1 MRASHGGDVIG
12 TPRGDEQLDTAT
24 DGSATGDVDEDARQQ
39 LFKNAGVRDFLCLG
53 PILAKSIYYYAGIP
67 LGTAL
72 QFTKPLYAELLRG
85 STISL
90 IIAGAFA
97 AGGRLPLWAV
107 LLAPIPYTMLTD
119 PFYYWAGL
127 RYGRPLV
134 AYLEKHD
141 RRWHR
146 RARRA
151 ERFFARWGL
160 WTILFAYF
168 LPVPNDLLYFG
179 AGDARLPFWRFIT
192 ADFVGTLLFIGLWV
206 TLGFV
211 IGKPAER
218 VADAVGQYSGR
229 ITIAIVVVIVVFS
242 SVSAWRSA
250 SRREKA

>member
-1 MRASHGGDVIG
+1 MSDVG
-12 TPRGDEQLDTAT
+12 PDDAEAQTPT
-24 DGSATGDVDEDARQQ
+24 SSGDVDEAARRQ
-39 LFKNAGVRDFLCLG
+39 LFATAGIRDVLCLG
-53 PILAKSIYYYAGIP
+53 PIFAKSIYYYAGIP

-72 QFTKPLYAELLRG
+72 QFTRPLYAELLRG

-119 PFYYWAGL
+119 PFYYWAGR

-151 ERFFARWGL
+151 ESFFARWGL

-179 AGDARLPFWRFIT
+179 AGDARIGIWRFLAT
-192 ADFVGTLLFIGLWV
+192 DFIGTLLFIGLWV
-206 TLGFV
+206 ALGFV
-211 IGKPAER
+211 IGKPAEN

-229 ITIAIVVVIVVFS
+229 ITIALVVVIVV
-242 SVSAWRSA
+242 VSAISGWRGA
-250 SRREKA
+250 RRSDG

>member
-1 MRASHGGDVIG
+1 MTGMQPEDGD
-12 TPRGDEQLDTAT
+12 L
-24 DGSATGDVDEDARQQ
+24 SAPSVSGDVDEDARQR
-39 LFKNAGVRDFLCLG
+39 LFATAGLRDVLCLG
-53 PILAKSIYYYAGIP
+53 PIFVKSIYYYAGIP
-67 LGTAL
+67 LGVAL

-97 AGGRLPLWAV
+97 SSGRLPLWAV

-119 PFYYWAGL
+119 PFYYWAGR

-141 RRWHR
+141 PRWHR

-179 AGDARLPFWRFIT
+179 AGDARINIWRFLA
-192 ADFVGTLLFIGLWV
+192 ADFVGTLLFISLWV
-206 TLGFV
+206 SLGFV
-211 IGKPAER
+211 IGKPAEN

-229 ITIAIVVVIVVFS
+229 ITIALVVGIVIFS
-242 SVSAWRSA
+242 MVSAWQRT
-250 SRREKA
+250 RHREV

>member
-1 MRASHGGDVIG
+1 VTAAKPDGEDGG
-12 TPRGDEQLDTAT
+12 TPA
-24 DGSATGDVDEDARQQ
+24 AADVDQDARQQ
-39 LFKNAGVRDFLCLG
+39 LLQNLGARDLLCLG
-53 PILAKSIYYYAGIP
+53 PILAKSVYYYAGIP

-97 AGGRLPLWAV
+97 SGGRLPLWAV

-119 PFYYWAGL
+119 PFYYWAGR

-134 AYLEKHD
+134 AYLEIHD

-151 ERFFARWGL
+151 ESFFARWGL

-179 AGDARLPFWRFIT
+179 AGDARISLWRFLSVDL
-192 ADFVGTLLFIGLWV
+192 AGTLLFVGLWV
-206 TLGFV
+206 SLGYI
-211 IGKPAER
+211 IGKPAEN

-229 ITIAIVVVIVVFS
+229 ITIALVVVIVAFS
-242 SVSAWRSA
+242 TLSAWRGA
-250 SRREKA
+250 RRRDAG

>member
-1 MRASHGGDVIG
+1 VIDTTRSDDEPGLNEAGPEETPGGDEHQV
-12 TPRGDEQLDTAT
+12 PKKFLD
-24 DGSATGDVDEDARQQ
+24 SAGP
-39 LFKNAGVRDFLCLG
+39 KDFLCLG

-72 QFTKPLYAELLRG
+72 QFTRPLYAELLRG

-97 AGGRLPLWAV
+97 NGGRLPLWAV
-107 LLAPIPYTMLTD
+107 LLAPIPITMLTD
-119 PFYYWAGL
+119 PFFYWAGR

-134 AYLEKHD
+134 GYLEKHD

-146 RARRA
+146 RAARA

-160 WTILFAYF
+160 WTILFAYW

-179 AGDARLPFWRFIT
+179 AGDARIRFLPFIVVDFI
-192 ADFVGTLLFIGLWV
+192 GTLSYIGLWV
-206 TLGFV
+206 ALGFI
-211 IGKPAER
+211 IGKPAEN

-229 ITIAIVVVIVVFS
+229 ITIAIVVLIVAVSTF
-242 SVSAWRSA
+242 SAWRGGRLRGTS
-250 SRREKA
+250 

>member
-1 MRASHGGDVIG
+1 MSDAPAGDV
-12 TPRGDEQLDTAT
+12 EAT
-24 DGSATGDVDEDARQQ
+24 EPAAPDDVDQTARQQ
-39 LFKNAGVRDFLCLG
+39 LFATAGVRDVLCLG
-53 PILAKSIYYYAGIP
+53 PIFVKSIYYYAGIP

-119 PFYYWAGL
+119 PFYYWAGR

-151 ERFFARWGL
+151 ESFFARWGL
-160 WTILFAYF
+160 WAILFAYF

-179 AGDARLPFWRFIT
+179 AGDARINFWRFIAT
-192 ADFVGTLLFIGLWV
+192 DFIGTLLFIGLWV
-206 TLGFV
+206 ALGFV
-211 IGKPAER
+211 IGKPAEN

-229 ITIAIVVVIVVFS
+229 ITIALVVVIVALS
-242 SVSAWRSA
+242 MVSAWRSA
-250 SRREKA
+250 RRDAG

>member
-1 MRASHGGDVIG
+1 MTEGERDDGEVQQG
-12 TPRGDEQLDTAT
+12 TTA
-24 DGSATGDVDEDARQQ
+24 DVDDEARQQ
-39 LFKNAGVRDFLCLG
+39 LLQSLGARDFLCLG
-53 PILAKSIYYYAGIP
+53 PILAKSVYYYAGIP

-119 PFYYWAGL
+119 PFYYWAGR

-134 AYLEKHD
+134 GYLEKHD

-151 ERFFARWGL
+151 ESFFARWGL
-160 WTILFAYF
+160 WTILLAYF

-179 AGDARLPFWRFIT
+179 AGDARISFWRFI
-192 ADFVGTLLFIGLWV
+192 AVDLVGTVIFVGLWV

-211 IGKPAER
+211 IGKPAEN

-229 ITIAIVVVIVVFS
+229 ITIALLVVIVALS
-242 SVSAWRSA
+242 TLSAWR
-250 SRREKA
+250 RTRGGDTG

>member
-1 MRASHGGDVIG
+1 VTDAEPDSGEVRSPA
-12 TPRGDEQLDTAT
+12 TA
-24 DGSATGDVDEDARQQ
+24 DVDEDARQQ
-39 LFKNAGVRDFLCLG
+39 LLDNLGPRDFLCLG
-53 PILAKSIYYYAGIP
+53 PILAKSVYYYAGIP
-67 LGTAL
+67 LGIAL
-72 QFTKPLYAELLRG
+72 QFTRPLYAELLRG

-97 AGGRLPLWAV
+97 ASGRLPLWAV

-119 PFYYWAGL
+119 PFYYWAGR

-134 AYLEKHD
+134 GYLEKHD

-151 ERFFARWGL
+151 ESFFARWGL

-179 AGDARLPFWRFIT
+179 AGDARIRLWRFLGV
-192 ADFVGTLLFIGLWV
+192 DFAGTLLFVGLWV
-206 TLGFV
+206 SLGFI
-211 IGKPAER
+211 IGKPAEN

-229 ITIAIVVVIVVFS
+229 ITIALVVVIVAVS
-242 SVSAWRSA
+242 TLSAWRGA
-250 SRREKA
+250 RNRDPG

>member
-1 MRASHGGDVIG
+1 VIDTPGEGDLG
-12 TPRGDEQLDTAT
+12 PAPAE
-24 DGSATGDVDEDARQQ
+24 DVDDQARAQ
-39 LFKNAGVRDFLCLG
+39 LFESAGVRDFLCLG
-53 PILAKSIYYYAGIP
+53 PILAKSVYYYAGIP

-72 QFTKPLYAELLRG
+72 QFTRPLYAELLRG

-119 PFYYWAGL
+119 PFFYWAGR

-134 AYLEKHD
+134 AYLEEHD
-141 RRWHR
+141 PRWHR

-151 ERFFARWGL
+151 ESFFGRWGL
-160 WTILFAYF
+160 WTILLAYF

-179 AGDARLPFWRFIT
+179 AGDARIGLWRFLSV
-192 ADFVGTLLFIGLWV
+192 DFAGTLLFISLWV
-206 TLGFV
+206 SLGFV
-211 IGKPAER
+211 IGKPAEN

-229 ITIAIVVVIVVFS
+229 ITIAIVVVIVAFS
-242 SVSAWRSA
+242 LFSGLRRGRRGNGRS
-250 SRREKA
+250 

>member
-1 MRASHGGDVIG
+1 MQQG
-12 TPRGDEQLDTAT
+12 TTA
-24 DGSATGDVDEDARQQ
+24 DVDDEARQQ
-39 LFKNAGVRDFLCLG
+39 LLQSLGARDFLCLG
-53 PILAKSIYYYAGIP
+53 PILAKSVYYYAGIP

-119 PFYYWAGL
+119 PFYYWAGR

-134 AYLEKHD
+134 GYLEKHD

-151 ERFFARWGL
+151 ESFFARWGL
-160 WTILFAYF
+160 WTILLAYF

-179 AGDARLPFWRFIT
+179 AGDARISFWRFI
-192 ADFVGTLLFIGLWV
+192 AVDLVGTVIFVGLWV

-211 IGKPAER
+211 IGKPAEN

-229 ITIAIVVVIVVFS
+229 ITIALLVVIVALS
-242 SVSAWRSA
+242 TLSAWR
-250 SRREKA
+250 RTRGGDTG

>member
-1 MRASHGGDVIG
+1 VIG
-12 TPRGDEQLDTAT
+12 TDGDDEDTEQTTA
-24 DGSATGDVDEDARQQ
+24 DVDQDARQQ
-39 LFKNAGVRDFLCLG
+39 LLQNLGARDFLCLG
-53 PILAKSIYYYAGIP
+53 PILARSIYYYAGIP

-107 LLAPIPYTMLTD
+107 LLAPIPITMLTD
-119 PFYYWAGL
+119 PFYYWAGR
-127 RYGRPLV
+127 RYGRPLIG
-134 AYLEKHD
+134 YLEKHD

-151 ERFFARWGL
+151 ESFFARWGL

-179 AGDARLPFWRFIT
+179 AGDAHLPFWRFI
-192 ADFVGTLLFIGLWV
+192 AVDVVGTLLFIGLWV
-206 TLGFV
+206 SLGFV
-211 IGKPAER
+211 IGKPAEN

-229 ITIAIVVVIVVFS
+229 ITIALVVVIVAFS
-242 SVSAWRSA
+242 TFSAWRSA
-250 SRREKA
+250 RGGDRS

>member
-1 MRASHGGDVIG
+1 VIDGDRSDSDLKQG
-12 TPRGDEQLDTAT
+12 ATP
-24 DGSATGDVDEDARQQ
+24 DVDEDARQHLLQ
-39 LFKNAGVRDFLCLG
+39 TLGARDFLCLG
-53 PILAKSIYYYAGIP
+53 PILAKSVYYYAGIP

-119 PFYYWAGL
+119 PFYYWAGR

-151 ERFFARWGL
+151 ESFFARWGL
-160 WTILFAYF
+160 WTILLAYF

-179 AGDARLPFWRFIT
+179 AGDARISFWRFI
-192 ADFVGTLLFIGLWV
+192 AVDFVGTVMFIVLWV
-206 TLGFV
+206 ALGFV
-211 IGKPAER
+211 IGKPAEN

-229 ITIAIVVVIVVFS
+229 ITIALVVVIVAFS
-242 SVSAWRSA
+242 MFSGWRSA
-250 SRREKA
+250 QRHDPG

>member
-1 MRASHGGDVIG
+1 VTDADPDSDEVR
-12 TPRGDEQLDTAT
+12 TPATA
-24 DGSATGDVDEDARQQ
+24 DVDEEARDE
-39 LFKNAGVRDFLCLG
+39 LLKNLGPRDFLCLG
-53 PILAKSIYYYAGIP
+53 PILAKSVYYYAGIP

-119 PFYYWAGL
+119 PFYYWAGR

-141 RRWHR
+141 RRWHG

-151 ERFFARWGL
+151 ESFFARWGL

-179 AGDARLPFWRFIT
+179 AGDARIRLWRFLSV
-192 ADFVGTLLFIGLWV
+192 DFAGTLLFVGLWV
-206 TLGFV
+206 SLGFI
-211 IGKPAER
+211 IGKPAEN

-229 ITIAIVVVIVVFS
+229 ITIALVVVIVAVS
-242 SVSAWRSA
+242 TLSAWRGARSRDA
-250 SRREKA
+250 S

>member
-1 MRASHGGDVIG
+1 MSGLPGSDRDVDGEAS
-12 TPRGDEQLDTAT
+12 
-24 DGSATGDVDEDARQQ
+24 TGDVDQAARAH
-39 LFKNAGVRDFLCLG
+39 LLATAGWRDVLCLG
-53 PILAKSIYYYAGIP
+53 PIVAKSIYYYAGIP

-97 AGGRLPLWAV
+97 SGGRLPLWAV

-119 PFYYWAGL
+119 PFYYWAGR

-141 RRWHR
+141 PRWHR

-151 ERFFARWGL
+151 ERFFGRWGL

-179 AGDARLPFWRFIT
+179 AGDARISFWRFL
-192 ADFVGTLLFIGLWV
+192 AVDMVGTFLFIALWV
-206 TLGFV
+206 ALGFV
-211 IGKPAER
+211 IGKPAEK

-229 ITIAIVVVIVVFS
+229 ITIALVVVIVAIS
-242 SVSAWRSA
+242 MLSAWRR
-250 SRREKA
+250 SRAE

>member
-1 MRASHGGDVIG
+1 MIDA
-12 TPRGDEQLDTAT
+12 TPSEPEKGLEEAGSGADPVDDEHAVPQSFLQ
-24 DGSATGDVDEDARQQ
+24 G
-39 LFKNAGVRDFLCLG
+39 AGAKDFLCLG

-72 QFTKPLYAELLRG
+72 QFTRPLYAELLRG

-97 AGGRLPLWAV
+97 SSGRLPLWGV
-107 LLAPIPYTMLTD
+107 LLAPIPITMLTD
-119 PFYYWAGL
+119 PFFYWAGR

-134 AYLEKHD
+134 GYLEKHD

-146 RARRA
+146 RASRA

-160 WTILFAYF
+160 WTILFAYW

-179 AGDARLPFWRFIT
+179 AGDARIPFVRFL
-192 ADFVGTLLFIGLWV
+192 AVDFIGTLSYIGLWV
-206 TLGFV
+206 ALGFI
-211 IGKPAER
+211 IGKPAEN

-229 ITIAIVVVIVVFS
+229 ITIALIVVIFAVS
-242 SVSAWRSA
+242 ALSAWRGGRHRGA
-250 SRREKA
+250 A

>member
-1 MRASHGGDVIG
+1 MTE
-12 TPRGDEQLDTAT
+12 TPRPDDAASTDAAGARGRRRERAPPAVRRRRAFAT
-24 DGSATGDVDEDARQQ
+24 CSAWGRSSPSRSTTT
-39 LFKNAGVRDFLCLG
+39 
-53 PILAKSIYYYAGIP
+53 PGIP

-72 QFTKPLYAELLRG
+72 QFTRPLYAELLRG

-119 PFYYWAGL
+119 PFYYWAGR

-151 ERFFARWGL
+151 ESFFARWGL
-160 WTILFAYF
+160 VGHPLRV
-168 LPVPNDLLYFG
+168 LPARPQRPPLLRCRRRAHQLLAVHRHRRGGHAALHRAVGG
-179 AGDARLPFWRFIT
+179 AGLRHRQAGGERRRRRGSVQR
-192 ADFVGTLLFIGLWV
+192 ADHHRAGG
-206 TLGFV
+206 GDR
-211 IGKPAER
+211 A
-218 VADAVGQYSGR
+218 
-229 ITIAIVVVIVVFS
+229 
-242 SVSAWRSA
+242 
-250 SRREKA
+250 

>member
-1 MRASHGGDVIG
+1 MTDV
-12 TPRGDEQLDTAT
+12 P
-24 DGSATGDVDEDARQQ
+24 TGDADATEPTGPDDVDQRAQRQ
-39 LFKNAGVRDFLCLG
+39 LFATAGVRDVLCLG
-53 PILAKSIYYYAGIP
+53 PIVAKSSYYYAGIP

-72 QFTKPLYAELLRG
+72 QFTRPLYAELLRG

-119 PFYYWAGL
+119 PFYYWAGR

-134 AYLEKHD
+134 GYLEKHD

-151 ERFFARWGL
+151 ESFFGRWGL

-168 LPVPNDLLYFG
+168 VPVPNDLLYFG
-179 AGDARLPFWRFIT
+179 AGDARINFWRFIT
-192 ADFVGTLLFIGLWV
+192 ADLVGTLLFIALWV
-206 TLGFV
+206 SLGFV
-211 IGKPAER
+211 IGKPAEN

-229 ITIAIVVVIVVFS
+229 ITIGLVVLIVVLS
-242 SVSAWRSA
+242 MVSAWRSA
-250 SRREKA
+250 RRHDS

>member
-1 MRASHGGDVIG
+1 MSDAHPEDVPQGDGEDDIG
-12 TPRGDEQLDTAT
+12 KADEHQ
-24 DGSATGDVDEDARQQ
+24 SARNLLEHPEA
-39 LFKNAGVRDFLCLG
+39 ADFLCLG
-53 PILAKSIYYYAGIP
+53 PIAVKSIYYYAGIP

-72 QFTKPLYAELLRG
+72 QFTKPLFAELVRG

-97 AGGRLPLWAV
+97 ASGRLPLWAV

-119 PFYYWAGL
+119 PFYYWAGR

-134 AYLEKHD
+134 GYLEKHD
-141 RRWHR
+141 PRWHR

-160 WTILFAYF
+160 WTILFAYW

-179 AGDARLPFWRFIT
+179 AGDSRIRFLPFIVVD
-192 ADFVGTLLFIGLWV
+192 AVGTMSFIGLWIA
-206 TLGFV
+206 LGFI
-211 IGKPAER
+211 IGKPAEN

-229 ITIAIVVVIVVFS
+229 ITIGLVVVIVLFS
-242 SVSAWRSA
+242 AVSAWRRTRAA
-250 SRREKA
+250 SPPA

>member
-1 MRASHGGDVIG
+1 VIG
-12 TPRGDEQLDTAT
+12 TPRD
-24 DGSATGDVDEDARQQ
+24 DGVDRTPAADVDEQAREQ
-39 LFKNAGVRDFLCLG
+39 LFATTGWRDFLCLG
-53 PILAKSIYYYAGIP
+53 PILAKSVYYYAGIP

-72 QFTKPLYAELLRG
+72 QFTRPLLAEILRG

-119 PFYYWAGL
+119 PFFYWAGR

-151 ERFFARWGL
+151 ESFFARWGL
-160 WTILFAYF
+160 WAILLAYF
-168 LPVPNDLLYFG
+168 VPIPNDLLYFG
-179 AGDARLPFWRFIT
+179 AGDARIAFWRFI
-192 ADFVGTLLFIGLWV
+192 AVDFVGTLMFVGLWV
-206 TLGFV
+206 SLGFV
-211 IGKPAER
+211 IGKPAEN

-229 ITIAIVVVIVVFS
+229 ITIALVVVIVAFS
-242 SVSAWRSA
+242 TLSAWRS
-250 SRREKA
+250 SRRDRTI

>member
-1 MRASHGGDVIG
+1 VTDTHSGDAEVT
-12 TPRGDEQLDTAT
+12 TPPPGE
-24 DGSATGDVDEDARQQ
+24 DVDESARRR
-39 LFKNAGVRDFLCLG
+39 LFESAGIRDVLCLG
-53 PILAKSIYYYAGIP
+53 PIFAKSIYYYAGIP

-72 QFTKPLYAELLRG
+72 QFTRPLYAELLRG

-97 AGGRLPLWAV
+97 SGGRLPLWAV

-119 PFYYWAGL
+119 PFYYWAGR

-134 AYLEKHD
+134 AYLEQHD

-151 ERFFARWGL
+151 ESFFARWGL
-160 WTILFAYF
+160 WAILFAYF

-179 AGDARLPFWRFIT
+179 AGDAHIGFWRFIAT
-192 ADFVGTLLFIGLWV
+192 DFIGTLLFVGLWV
-206 TLGFV
+206 ALGFV
-211 IGKPAER
+211 IGKPAEN

-229 ITIAIVVVIVVFS
+229 ITIALVVLIVGLS
-242 SVSAWRSA
+242 MVSAWRSA
-250 SRREKA
+250 RRDGR

>member
-1 MRASHGGDVIG
+1 MPSAADEYDDPGD
-12 TPRGDEQLDTAT
+12 GDIHDQAEPPTTLA
-24 DGSATGDVDEDARQQ
+24 GAGAR
-39 LFKNAGVRDFLCLG
+39 DILCLA
-53 PILAKSIYYYAGIP
+53 PIVAKSIYYYAGIP

-72 QFTKPLYAELLRG
+72 QFTRPLLAELLRG

-119 PFYYWAGL
+119 PFYYWAGW
-127 RYGRPLV
+127 RYGRRLV
-134 AYLEKHD
+134 SYLEKYD

-146 RARRA
+146 RAMRA
-151 ERFFARWGL
+151 ERFFAHWGL

-179 AGDARLPFWRFIT
+179 AGDARINFWRFIAT
-192 ADFVGTLLFIGLWV
+192 DLVGTLMFISLWV
-206 TLGFV
+206 ALGFI
-211 IGKPAER
+211 IGEPARR

-229 ITIAIVVVIVVFS
+229 ITIAILALIFVVS
-242 SVSAWRSA
+242 MVSAWRNSG
-250 SRREKA
+250 REGST